1 MLFADYPFKGM
12 NLLYDIQI
20 RCSNK
25 YNLIEELSSSP
36 SAKRNKS
43 ISQSEMMKLT
53 TLFQQIFVIN
63 PQLRTQLKTIFANDL
78 FLPFKELINKEE
90 E

>member
-63 PQLRTQLKTIFANDL
+63 PQLRTQLKAIFANDL